1 MGVFARLL
9 RRTKAGTAEA
19 AGTTETEEA
28 RPAGTPAEE
37 GTETGERP
45 AGESAADSAAEDTAE
60 PVPAAERSA
69 AAPEPS
75 DDGPASGS
83 ATGSDGGPASGSA
96 TGSDGIGIPK
106 QQSAEAA
113 GSDAGEGART

>member
-19 AGTTETEEA
+19 AGTAETEEV
-28 RPAGTPAEE
+28 RPDGTPADD

-45 AGESAADSAAEDTAE
+45 AGESAADGAAEDTAGPTPE
-60 PVPAAERSA
+60 AERSA
-69 AAPEPS
+69 SAPE
-75 DDGPASGS
+75 A
-83 ATGSDGGPASGSA
+83 SDGGRASGA
-96 TGSDGIGIPK
+96 AGGSDGIGIPK